1 MTQRLLGTLL
11 VFLTLG
17 LAAPAF
23 AEQASVKILSPT
35 DGATL
40 DAMAQNRISYEVVK
54 GTRGDHVHL
63 YVDGTEAAV
72 IRQLKGSYPLETLA
86 PGNRNLCIK
95 VMDKNHTPIGVEKC
109 VKVTVK

>member
-1 MTQRLLGTLL
+1 MTQRLLGTLF
-11 VFLTLG
+11 VFLSLG

-23 AEQASVKILSPT
+23 ADEGSVKILSPA

-40 DAMAQNRISYEVVK
+40 DAMAQNKISYEVAPGSK
-54 GTRGDHVHL
+54 GDHVHL
-63 YVDGTEAAV
+63 YVDNKEATV

-86 PGNRNLCIK
+86 PGNHNLCIK
-95 VMDKNHTPIGVEKC
+95 VVDKSHTPVGVEKC